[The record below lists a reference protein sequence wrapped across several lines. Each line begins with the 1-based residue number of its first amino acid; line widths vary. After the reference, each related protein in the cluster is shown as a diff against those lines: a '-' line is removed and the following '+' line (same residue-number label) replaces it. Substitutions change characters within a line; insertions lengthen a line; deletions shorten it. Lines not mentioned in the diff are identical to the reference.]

1 MIKVECNGGVHEFSS
16 ETTVGKV
23 IKKVYGKKSGAIAA
37 LVNDEEKDLS
47 HLLLNDCKVEL
58 IDASSKEG
66 AYIMKHSC
74 AHLLAQ
80 AVTELFPNAKPTIGP
95 PIDEGF
101 YYDFYMDPIDENDLR
116 KI

>member
-47 HLLLNDCKVEL
+47 PVSYTHLTL
-58 IDASSKEG
+58 
-66 AYIMKHSC
+66 
-74 AHLLAQ
+74 
-80 AVTELFPNAKPTIGP
+80 PTTSTV
-95 PIDEGF
+95 
-101 YYDFYMDPIDENDLR
+101 
-116 KI
+116 

>member
-47 HLLLNDCKVEL
+47 HLLLNDCRIEL

-66 AYIMKHSC
+66 SYIINI
-74 AHLLAQ
+74 LA
-80 AVTELFPNAKPTIGP
+80 LIF
-95 PIDEGF
+95 
-101 YYDFYMDPIDENDLR
+101 
-116 KI
+116 